1 MKNMMRLTVSVMLFL
16 LIWVPVLGQNGPT
29 PSPLTSLMP
38 AEAYGYIS
46 VRTDEAFF
54 EQLESLSDLVLPMV
68 PESMRPG
75 SLAELIEEQALSQY
89 NVTVADLLAWFGDHA
104 AVSVYPS
111 EFSSESAVGI
121 IEVADRNAVEAFLT
135 QLLAD
140 NYVVETVGDAT
151 VFVSEPELTR
161 VWLTDTHLYLTDF
174 ETDYDITAAPAESLV
189 AAPRFQAVIETMPEP
204 TYNVFIFGHS
214 ETMEAGMSPVE
225 GFIGVGLTILDDK
238 SLTIDTAV
246 NTEAFESPLALPA
259 VDNSFAS
266 LIPADVDGVIQLND
280 LAALY
285 AELRSIA
292 AREGNESDFDAFEAQ
307 LASAG
312 IDFKSEVLSWATG
325 SYALLYRADTDSLI
339 EQAGNDLD
347 ALTGAGLVN
356 SLDGGILFQTNN
368 ADLSTAF
375 YQEFSALVALASLSD
390 DAVTS
395 SQAEMDGTP
404 VTIIAVEI
412 PFGPDDT
419 DTLELVIGANDEV
432 FVVATRQLAE
442 DIFAGGESLA
452 DTALFEEINVY
463 ALPETY
469 SIIYGNSEA
478 VLGAMVVPAGLVFLG
493 PTIENVFDDIITQ
506 IDPDAATPV
515 PTPTPVPA
523 TSDSELVDAVTYALA
538 SISSG
543 SISSTVTPDGTTVS
557 RIVLTIHN
565 EGSQSR

>member
-246 NTEAFESPLALPA
+246 NTEAFESPLALPV

-419 DTLELVIGANDEV
+419 ATLELVIGANDEV